1 MDSGNFKA
9 VGFWILN
16 GLMLW
21 GFSKICIEWNLPYW
35 FLFAV
40 AFVIITWLIIW
51 LMWELGTE
59 ATGYF
64 SIFTLIRRLL
74 GISFVT
80 GFCAIFGGFR
90 ALIMIPVGIWVIFY
104 LRRKEEE
111 ENYEENQ

>member
-1 MDSGNFKA
+1 MDSDDLKA

-40 AFVIITWLIIW
+40 AFVIMTWLLIW
-51 LMWELGTE
+51 LMRELGTE
-59 ATGYF
+59 AGYF
-64 SIFTLIRRLL
+64 SIFTLIKCLL
-74 GISFVT
+74 GIFIFT
-80 GFCAIFGGFR
+80 AICAIFGGFR
-90 ALIMIPVGIWVIFY
+90 ALICIPLGIWVIFHI
-104 LRRKEEE
+104 RRKEEE